1 MAGGGLRSR
10 PAGLIARALLRA
22 WRRHPFRALAATIGV
37 VLGAAL
43 TTMVVSINDSV
54 SSAAQ
59 SASGSGI
66 VKADLAVQA
75 RSTGG
80 ISYGIGRRVRRA
92 IGDGEVSAVVQVN
105 TRLADGGAGNGSVLS
120 LLGVEQN
127 ARAFLPPGVGEDL
140 IEREAAP
147 GAPPLVVGERW
158 LERNHLAVG
167 DRVRLQTS
175 RGSRP
180 WTVVGGVSG
189 SLPNNGAIAAAP
201 LDSVA
206 RAYDRPNS
214 LDTLYVQLPKD
225 SDVDALSARL
235 RSVVAGAAVVGSPA
249 IVGAANAKSL
259 LIVQA
264 MLLVVGLIGLSSA
277 AVVVFVCWRLL
288 LEDERASI
296 ARFRL
301 AGATPAQLALGA
313 GTVLF
318 TATVACCAVGVPA
331 GLVGAGLLRGLTS
344 QLVGFTG
351 LAASFDGGDHV
362 VPAIAGLAGAL
373 GVACLAWVAGIATFV
388 AIPAL
393 EAVRPP
399 DPPPQER
406 SARRRMIAVGGAAL
420 ALSGLSLL
428 VLPIELAVV
437 GVLLAL
443 IGAVLVTV
451 AVPVP
456 MGRALTGL
464 DVGFVPLAAGR
475 HVAADARR
483 TAAITLML
491 GLGVTA
497 SLTVGGVIT
506 SYQTAIER
514 SVRSW
519 THADLFVRQGDPG
532 QTLRDLRFPL
542 QVQRRLARL
551 PGVAEAGAFTFA
563 PIDYRQRNV
572 MFQAYD
578 THHVRGIADLIVYSG
593 ARGPALWRAL
603 EHGTIAISQSMARLD
618 SLHVGQS
625 IAVPSTGGE
634 RRLRISAVI
643 DDYISEGGTMVG
655 SIKTFESVTGE
666 RRIDDIPLV
675 FEPGVSAAQMSARV
689 RAALPGYK
697 SLTLLGRDQF
707 RASITG
713 FISNVATLFKGL
725 ALVAF
730 LIILMAATLT
740 LAASL
745 SVRRRSLAVGQ
756 VCGLTP
762 SQIRRQLCLETA
774 AMAATAW
781 IVAAVVTCLLIP
793 NILRAMAVKTG
804 LLPPVV
810 LPGGELLVALPLGL
824 GVALLASVL
833 VARMIR
839 DESIV
844 QTLHFE

>member
-54 SSAAQ
+54 SNAAQ

-75 RSTGG
+75 RSAGG
-80 ISYGIGRRVRRA
+80 VSYALGRRVRRVV
-92 IGDGEVSAVVQVN
+92 GDGAVSAVVQVN
-105 TRLADGGAGNGSVLS
+105 TRLAGGGADNGAVLS

-127 ARAFLPPGVGEDL
+127 ARSFLPPGVGTDL
-140 IEREAAP
+140 IQREAAP
-147 GAPPLVVGERW
+147 GAPGLVAGKQW
-158 LERNHLAVG
+158 LQRNDLAVG

-180 WTVVGGVSG
+180 WTVVGAVPG

-206 RAYDRPNS
+206 RAYDRPDS
-214 LDTLYVQLPKD
+214 LDTLYIQLPKNGD
-225 SDVDALSARL
+225 ADALSARL
-235 RSVVAGAAVVGSPA
+235 RDVVGDAAVVGSPA
-249 IVGAANAKSL
+249 IVGAANARSL

-264 MLLVVGLIGLSSA
+264 MLLVVGLIGLASA

-288 LEDERASI
+288 LEDERASV

-313 GTVLF
+313 GAVLF
-318 TATVACCAVGVPA
+318 TATVGCCAVGVPA
-331 GLVGAGLLRGLTS
+331 GLLGARLLRSLTS
-344 QLVGFTG
+344 DLVGFTG
-351 LAASFDGGDHV
+351 LAASFDSGDPV
-362 VPAIAGLAGAL
+362 IPAIAGLAGAL

-399 DPPPQER
+399 DPPPQGNTG
-406 SARRRMIAVGGAAL
+406 RRRMIAAGCAAL
-420 ALSGLSLL
+420 ALSALSLL
-428 VLPIELAVV
+428 VLPVELAAT
-437 GVLLAL
+437 GALLAL
-443 IGAVLVTV
+443 VGALLLTV

-456 MGRALTGL
+456 MGRALTRL
-464 DVGFVPLAAGR
+464 DAGFVPLAAGR
-475 HVAADARR
+475 QIAADARR

-532 QTLRDLRFPL
+532 QTLRDLRFPPG
-542 QVQRRLARL
+542 VQRRLAGL
-551 PGVAEAGAFTFA
+551 PGVAEAGAFTYA
-563 PIDYRQRNV
+563 PIDYRDRNV

-578 THHVRGIADLIVYSG
+578 THHVSGIADLIVYSG

-603 EHGTIAISQSMARLD
+603 ERGTIAISQSMARLD

-655 SIKTFESVTGE
+655 SIRTFESVTGE
-666 RRIDDIPLV
+666 RRIDDVPLV
-675 FEPGVSAAQMSARV
+675 FDPGVSAAQMSARV
-689 RAALPGYK
+689 RAALPGYE

-713 FISNVATLFKGL
+713 FIANVATLFKGL

-730 LIILMAATLT
+730 FIILMAATLT

-745 SVRRRSLAVGQ
+745 SVRRRALAVGQ
-756 VCGLTP
+756 ICGLTP
-762 SQIRRQLCLETA
+762 GQIRRQLCLETA
-774 AMAATAW
+774 AMALTAW
-781 IVAAVVTCLLIP
+781 IVAAAVTCLLIP

-804 LLPPVV
+804 LLPTVV
-810 LPGGELLVALPLGL
+810 LPGAELLAALPLGL
-824 GVALLASVL
+824 AAALLASVL

>member
-1 MAGGGLRSR
+1 MAGGGLSTR
-10 PAGLIARALLRA
+10 PAGLIARALMRA
-22 WRRHPFRALAATIGV
+22 WRRHPFRAMAATVGV

-43 TTMVVSINDSV
+43 TTMVVSIDDSV
-54 SSAAQ
+54 SNAAQ

-75 RSTGG
+75 RSAGG
-80 ISYGIGRRVRRA
+80 ISYALGRRVRGA
-92 IGDGEVSAVVQVN
+92 LGDGVASAVVQVN
-105 TRLADGGAGNGSVLS
+105 TRLAGDGNGSVLS

-127 ARAFLPPGVGEDL
+127 ARAFLPPNVGADL

-147 GAPPLVVGERW
+147 GAPPLVVGQQW
-158 LERNHLAVG
+158 LERNDLEVG

-180 WTVVGGVSG
+180 WTVVGAVPG

-201 LDSVA
+201 LDAVA

-214 LDTLYVQLPKD
+214 LDTIYVQLPKGAD
-225 SDVDALSARL
+225 ADALGDRL
-235 RSVVAGAAVVGSPA
+235 RSVVGEAAVVGSPA
-249 IVGAANAKSL
+249 IVGAANARSL

-264 MLLVVGLIGLSSA
+264 MLLVVGLIGLASA

-301 AGATPAQLALGA
+301 AGATPAQLSLGA
-313 GTVLF
+313 GAVLF
-318 TATVACCAVGVPA
+318 TATVASCAVGVPVGLA
-331 GLVGAGLLRGLTS
+331 GADLLRGLTS
-344 QLVGFTG
+344 ELVGFTG
-351 LAASFDGGDHV
+351 LAASFDGGDPA

-373 GVACLAWVAGIATFV
+373 AVACLAWGAGIATFV

-399 DPPPQER
+399 DPPPQGSSGR
-406 SARRRMIAVGGAAL
+406 GWMIAAGCAAL

-428 VLPIELAVV
+428 VLPIELAAAGVV
-437 GVLLAL
+437 LAL
-443 IGAVLVTV
+443 VGALLVAA

-456 MGRALTGL
+456 MGRALTRI
-464 DVGFVPLAAGR
+464 DAGFVPLAAGR
-475 HVAADARR
+475 QISADARR

-506 SYQTAIER
+506 SYQAAIER

-519 THADLFVRQGDPG
+519 THADLFVRQGEPG
-532 QTLRDLRFPL
+532 QTLRDLRFPPA
-542 QVQRRLARL
+542 VQARLARL
-551 PGVAEAGAFTFA
+551 PGVAEAGAFTYA
-563 PIDYRQRNV
+563 PIDYRHRNV

-578 THHVRGIADLIVYSG
+578 THHVSGIADLIVYSG

-603 EHGTIAISQSMARLD
+603 DHGTIAISQSMARLD

-625 IAVPSTGGE
+625 IAVPSTRGE

-655 SIKTFESVTGE
+655 SIRTFESVTGE
-666 RRIDDIPLV
+666 RRIDDVPLV

-689 RAALPGYK
+689 RAALPGYE
-697 SLTLLGRDQF
+697 SLTLLGRDRF

-713 FISNVATLFKGL
+713 FITNVAALFKAL

-730 LIILMAATLT
+730 FIILLAATLT

-762 SQIRRQLCLETA
+762 TQIRRQLCLETA
-774 AMAATAW
+774 AMAITAW
-781 IVAAVVTCLLIP
+781 IVAVAVTCLLIP
-793 NILRAMAVKTG
+793 SILRAMAVKTG
-804 LLPPVV
+804 LLPAVA
-810 LPGGELLVALPLGL
+810 LPGVELLVALPLGL

-839 DESIV
+839 GESIV
-844 QTLHFE
+844 ATLRFE